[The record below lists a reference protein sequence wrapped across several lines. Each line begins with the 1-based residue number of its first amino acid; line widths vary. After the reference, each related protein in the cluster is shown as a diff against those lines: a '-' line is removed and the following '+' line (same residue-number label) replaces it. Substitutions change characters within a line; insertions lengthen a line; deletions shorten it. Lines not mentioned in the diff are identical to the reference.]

1 MRLDLSRLFLMTDC
15 VCGNPE
21 GTNTECERCVLLARI
36 AELESLALDEIE
48 AVEEWAVY
56 ASEYF
61 RVKHRLDD
69 QIKEFRQR
77 LTNDPKRR

>member
-1 MRLDLSRLFLMTDC
+1 MADC

-21 GTNTECERCVLLARI
+21 GTNTECERCALLARF
-36 AELESLALDEIE
+36 AEIESLALE
-48 AVEEWAVY
+48 AIDSIEEWAYY
-56 ASEYF
+56 ASDYI

-69 QIKEFRQR
+69 QIKAFRQR